1 MLSFMGIGAQKCGTT
16 WLYHWLSRHPL
27 VAFPL
32 GKEVHF
38 WDRRDTRSI
47 ESYLGAFSGD
57 RVEGDITPA
66 YGFQPPE
73 TIAEVRALLPALRLV
88 YLYRN
93 PIERA
98 WSHARM
104 DLRVA
109 GGTVGSTPDSWF
121 IGHFNGT
128 DSLLRGDYLTCIRN
142 WRDAYDGQLLVLPT
156 EDLSRDARTALTRCC
171 NHIGISAE
179 AYAAISDDELAAP
192 IFRGDDVPLR
202 PSLYPVLHAL
212 YCEKISRLS
221 DYLGADLSG
230 WLQA

>member
-16 WLYHWLSRHPL
+16 WLYHWLSRHPR
-27 VAFPL
+27 VGFPL

-38 WDRRDTRSI
+38 WDRRDSRTI
-47 ESYLGAFSGD
+47 ESYLGAFCSD
-57 RVEGDITPA
+57 QVEGDITPA

-73 TIAEVRALLPALRLV
+73 TIAEVHALLPALRLV

-109 GGTVGSTPDSWF
+109 GGTVSSTSDSWF
-121 IGHFNGT
+121 IGHFNSS

-142 WRDAYDGQLLVLPT
+142 WRDAYGRHLLVLPS

-179 AYAAISDDELAAP
+179 VYTANSEAELSSP
-192 IFRGDDVPLR
+192 VFRGDDVPLR
-202 PSLYPVLHAL
+202 PSLYSVLHAL
-212 YCEKISRLS
+212 YCEKINRLS
-221 DYLGADLSG
+221 DYLGTDLSG
-230 WLQA
+230 WLQN